1 VIGLIVPMML
11 TYFLVNVS
19 SMLLERSLL
28 RNRRAY
34 ASYVAAVPAFVP
46 IPAEWLASAKLRR
59 SR

>member
-1 VIGLIVPMML
+1 
-11 TYFLVNVS
+11 
-19 SMLLERSLL
+19 MLLERSLL